1 MSPGCYERFH
11 IIERETIRVL
21 PVFRNDKSLKHF
33 EAGQLAIDVQHFG
46 LEKESAEASD
56 QGFRR

>member
-1 MSPGCYERFH
+1 MSPGRHQGFN

-21 PVFRNDKSLKHF
+21 PVLRDDKGLKRLESGH
-33 EAGQLAIDVQHFG
+33 LAIDVQHFG

-56 QGFRR
+56 QRFRR

>member
-1 MSPGCYERFH
+1 MSPGCYERFDV
-11 IIERETIRVL
+11 IERETIRVL
-21 PVFRNDKSLKHF
+21 PMLRDHKGLKPL

>member
-1 MSPGCYERFH
+1 MSRGSYERFY

-21 PVFRNDKSLKHF
+21 PVFRNDKGFKRSQ
-33 EAGQLAIDVQHFG
+33 AGQLAIDVQHFG

-56 QGFRR
+56 QAFRR

>member
-1 MSPGCYERFH
+1 MSAGCYERFH
-11 IIERETIRVL
+11 IIERETVCVL
-21 PVFRNDKSLKHF
+21 PVFGNDESLKRF